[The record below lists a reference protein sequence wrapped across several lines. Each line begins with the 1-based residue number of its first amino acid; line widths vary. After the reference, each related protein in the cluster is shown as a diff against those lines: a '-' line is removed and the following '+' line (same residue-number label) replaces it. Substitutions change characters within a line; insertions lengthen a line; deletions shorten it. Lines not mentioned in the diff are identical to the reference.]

1 MQSDTYET
9 NPFKEDFKLK
19 KIIIKLPVVENVN
32 FPFYRLFPFVI
43 RMIKLS
49 TTRTL

>member
-19 KIIIKLPVVENVN
+19 IIIKLPVVEDVN